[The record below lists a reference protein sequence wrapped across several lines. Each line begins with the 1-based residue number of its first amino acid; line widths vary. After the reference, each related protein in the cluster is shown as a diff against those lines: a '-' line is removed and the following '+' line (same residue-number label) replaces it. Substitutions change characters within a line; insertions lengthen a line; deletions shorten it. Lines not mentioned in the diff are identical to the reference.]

1 MHCEIQ
7 NPKAGGH
14 PRLVKATK
22 RHICREC
29 CRDIQPGEKYYRVDG
44 VWEKPAT
51 FYFCVTCQKLIEK
64 LRNEGFEF
72 AYGELNLVCFHYFS
86 DMGDDAIAKGR
97 YCAIATTVPWLK
109 RSNGRFELVEQELIH
124 ELPSLQ

>member
-51 FYFCVTCQKLIEK
+51 FYK
-64 LRNEGFEF
+64 RRREGQ
-72 AYGELNLVCFHYFS
+72 N
-86 DMGDDAIAKGR
+86 
-97 YCAIATTVPWLK
+97 P
-109 RSNGRFELVEQELIH
+109 
-124 ELPSLQ
+124 PSFTWGM